1 MVLLSLVYCYSRFSI
16 YPRHG
21 HPLRR
26 RVHPF
31 HDSFQFVDG
40 LFDVLVDDGYV
51 EQMLVGTLQQL
62 RLVGQFFQAP
72 VELQNVHTTIMFKLC
87 SASRTAFACVRS
99 VSTNVH
105 NANRIR
111 IGIHRAHE
119 TGEYTGGVR
128 SSVSSVFPT
137 AISIIL

>member
-1 MVLLSLVYCYSRFSI
+1 MILLSLVHCYSRFSI
-16 YPRHG
+16 HPRHG

-40 LFDVLVDDGYV
+40 LFDVLVDDSYV

-72 VELQNVHTTIMFKLC
+72 VELQNVHTTIMFKPGLGC
-87 SASRTAFACVRS
+87 IIYF
-99 VSTNVH
+99 TNVKLKY
-105 NANRIR
+105 
-111 IGIHRAHE
+111 
-119 TGEYTGGVR
+119 YTAYYMY
-128 SSVSSVFPT
+128 F
-137 AISIIL
+137 ISR

>member
-1 MVLLSLVYCYSRFSI
+1 MILLSLVHCYSRFSI
-16 YPRHG
+16 HPRHG

-40 LFDVLVDDGYV
+40 LFDVLVDDSYV

-72 VELQNVHTTIMFKLC
+72 VELQNVHTTIMFKPGLGC
-87 SASRTAFACVRS
+87 
-99 VSTNVH
+99 
-105 NANRIR
+105 
-111 IGIHRAHE
+111 
-119 TGEYTGGVR
+119 
-128 SSVSSVFPT
+128 
-137 AISIIL
+137 IILYWCKIQVL